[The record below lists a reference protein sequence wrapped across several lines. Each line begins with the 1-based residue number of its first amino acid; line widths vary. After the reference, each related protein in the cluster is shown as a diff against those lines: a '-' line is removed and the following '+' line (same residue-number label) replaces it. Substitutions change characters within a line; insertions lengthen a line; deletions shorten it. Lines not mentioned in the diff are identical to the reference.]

1 MDFIKFRK
9 KNSFSEE
16 HRFQN
21 LRTVRGSSI
30 VEMSYIMPLI
40 LLLFMLIIFTVFYYH
55 DKIIL
60 NAAAAETAILGSQT
74 ARRRGTEQY
83 DLEGF
88 FQERIDHKLIC
99 MTHPSLSV
107 TQTDK
112 KITVDATA
120 QKGRMKLHIIQQ
132 ALIVKPEDY
141 MRWKK

>member
-1 MDFIKFRK
+1 MDFINSRRK
-9 KNSFSEE
+9 YLFSKR
-16 HRFQN
+16 HFFQN
-21 LRTVRGSSI
+21 LQTVRGSSI

-40 LLLFMLIIFTVFYYH
+40 LLLFMLVIFTVFYYH

-60 NAAAAETAILGSQT
+60 NATAAETAILGTQT
-74 ARRRGTEQY
+74 ARRRGTNQY
-83 DLEGF
+83 NLEGF

-99 MTHPSLSV
+99 MTHPSLSI

-112 KITVDATA
+112 KITIDVTA
-120 QKGRMKLHIIQQ
+120 QKGRMKLHVVQQ

>member
-1 MDFIKFRK
+1 MGFIKSLK
-9 KNSFSEE
+9 KNLFLKE
-16 HRFQN
+16 HFFQN

-40 LLLFMLIIFTVFYYH
+40 LLLFMLIIFTVFYFH

-60 NAAAAETAILGSQT
+60 NAAAAETAILGTQT
-74 ARRRGTEQY
+74 ARRRGSEQY

-88 FQERIDHKLIC
+88 FQERIDHKLIY

-120 QKGRMKLHIIQQ
+120 QKGRMKLHVIQQ

-141 MRWKK
+141 MRWKR